1 MTLDKAYNEFR
12 KAQQSFFDDEE
23 PEKKPKE
30 VAKPTP
36 PETQQTPVQAVEPKI
51 GKPEANAPASFEHTP
66 AAMPK
71 QTGASL
77 ENIAYAQ
84 HFMKELPRE
93 VQDWIN
99 TDLNNPDGR
108 YHEFLKPEGL
118 DLKSYFAAMDE
129 DYVNRSQHKDVIT
142 DTLKHKTGAGKGL
155 EDQQVLPGKNE
166 AISEAKVEEM
176 IDENDRDRWNN
187 NTVQAD
193 KFLMEHDGTKGEKLK
208 YLTKPS
214 FATAVGIANAIGP
227 TTLTNTPRPMEFM
240 DENGKKTK
248 ADVSITNKGITVTFE
263 KNVKTK
269 GASTRVA
276 TIKETIVVPTTEF
289 KVGGKH
295 SRWAASAHKLNEL
308 SKYYKNEFL
317 KKVPESE
324 DRKVELKR
332 FMNYINHNLNL
343 IDNDKVPKFKPVA
356 GAEHKY
362 ATPEEEKIAPVDET
376 TKEKINRPKTAE
388 EEFNEAKELEEF
400 RRQNKNKF
408 ANK

>member
-176 IDENDRDRWNN
+176 IDANDRERWNDE
-187 NTVQAD
+187 TAAPSQQAAAT
-193 KFLMEHDGTKGEKLK
+193 EA
-208 YLTKPS
+208 
-214 FATAVGIANAIGP
+214 ATARQHHLRQ
-227 TTLTNTPRPMEFM
+227 TTAAERT
-240 DENGKKTK
+240 KT
-248 ADVSITNKGITVTFE
+248 
-263 KNVKTK
+263 
-269 GASTRVA
+269 
-276 TIKETIVVPTTEF
+276 
-289 KVGGKH
+289 
-295 SRWAASAHKLNEL
+295 
-308 SKYYKNEFL
+308 
-317 KKVPESE
+317 
-324 DRKVELKR
+324 
-332 FMNYINHNLNL
+332 
-343 IDNDKVPKFKPVA
+343 
-356 GAEHKY
+356 
-362 ATPEEEKIAPVDET
+362 
-376 TKEKINRPKTAE
+376 
-388 EEFNEAKELEEF
+388 
-400 RRQNKNKF
+400 RRQARPGLWRDGRDGDQPSGRDPEGIRLPARLLPGRGIQPGHLHHRQRHHPNQ
-408 ANK
+408 